1 MSATSSH
8 AAHVSWLTTRVA
20 GMLDVDPADL
30 DADLPL
36 AEVGLS
42 SLQAVE
48 LAGDLEDRLGRAV
61 DPTVVYDH
69 PTIAALADFAVS
81 T

>member
-1 MSATSSH
+1 MSAITSH
-8 AAHVSWLTTRVA
+8 AAHVAWLTDRVA
-20 GMLDVDPADL
+20 MMLEANPADL

-36 AEVGLS
+36 AELGLS

>member
-1 MSATSSH
+1 MTTTTSH
-8 AAHVSWLTTRVA
+8 AAQVTWLTKRVA
-20 GMLDVDPADL
+20 GMLEVDPADL

-36 AEVGLS
+36 AELGLS

-69 PTIAALADFAVS
+69 PTIAELADFAVS

>member
-1 MSATSSH
+1 MSATTSH
-8 AAHVSWLTTRVA
+8 AAQVSWLTKRVA

-36 AEVGLS
+36 ADLGLS